1 MGREKGGER
10 EGGESQGGREGRG
23 GEKEKGE
30 EGSHMHHCL
39 AVPSSLSAPCLWLW
53 NERKVTVTSRAGGV
67 EGDPSIWPAEEKCL
81 EAVDVLVV

>member
-1 MGREKGGER
+1 MGRGFLQVLRVTCVVAMGYVAICVLMCCYWVKPWVFLCR
-10 EGGESQGGREGRG
+10 R
-23 GEKEKGE
+23 
-30 EGSHMHHCL
+30 
-39 AVPSSLSAPCLWLW
+39 LWLW